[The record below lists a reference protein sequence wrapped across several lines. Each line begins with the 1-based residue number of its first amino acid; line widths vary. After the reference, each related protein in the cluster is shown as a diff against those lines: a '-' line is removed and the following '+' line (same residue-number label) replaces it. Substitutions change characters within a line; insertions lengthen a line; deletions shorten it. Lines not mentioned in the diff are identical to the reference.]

1 MNIIFATCNF
11 GIFGLIVLFVVL
23 LARHLAVS
31 QVLKADRDEISF
43 EDKLGLPLQPKVD
56 PGGISQS
63 VEVIDGTAVYFL
75 LPEFFLPK

>member
-11 GIFGLIVLFVVL
+11 GILGLIVLFVVL

-31 QVLKADRDEISF
+31 QVLKADRDEIRVLKISC
-43 EDKLGLPLQPKVD
+43 LGSPLQPKVD

-63 VEVIDGTAVYFL
+63 VEVIDSTAVYFL
-75 LPEFFLPK
+75 LPEFFC